1 MTAHI
6 WPQQDA
12 VAIMAL
18 GGAGGIDPG
27 ALAALSLVQLL
38 VGVGVYVWLAL
49 ALMAVFRKVG
59 VAPWKAWVPVLNGWE
74 LFVLG
79 GMRGWW
85 AAVLAGGA
93 ILVGI
98 VGTVVG
104 GLFAGAAITAG
115 FGGDAGSAA
124 GALAAAAIVPALIWL
139 AFLVFAV
146 IVQVRLMRELCRG
159 FGVGTAYIVLGV
171 ILFPVWASVIGWG
184 SARWLGRPAAT
195 AAAPFRSGSAAGA
208 AAPVASGDASASS
221 TAAVAFAPPPAFA
234 AAGTAPGVEAPD
246 RADADREDAD
256 RASTPGPVTAS
267 PWAPPPP
274 PVETSAEPVAPLP
287 WTAPPASPA
296 PAPAPAAPTPSPA
309 PAPAPVPARSA
320 AAASAVET
328 DEGDADD
335 VDERTVLAARRA
347 PQVSLLL
354 PTGSSVVLSSETV
367 VLGRNPAATAEA
379 PDAQLIAIDDATRT
393 VSKTHALLQRTADGW
408 LITDLAST
416 NGVFVGADEA
426 EVSGP
431 TRVLGVFHLGDA
443 ELHLSEDG

>member
-221 TAAVAFAPPPAFA
+221 TADGSSMMMSFTSCESARAIATICLLAALNWLTSTWGERAPCPSRRRSSRVRA
-234 AAGTAPGVEAPD
+234 AASPRRVNPP
-246 RADADREDAD
+246 RESSCPRKMFSAMV
-256 RASTPGPVTAS
+256 RPST
-267 PWAPPPP
+267 
-274 PVETSAEPVAPLP
+274 TSSSWYIVAMPI
-287 WTAPPASPA
+287 ASPA
-296 PAPAPAAPTPSPA
+296 SGSGISTTSPSHRISPSSGRWTPARVLMSVDLPAPFCPRMQWTSPA
-309 PAPAPVPARSA
+309 RTSRSTPRSA
-320 AAASAVET
+320 
-328 DEGDADD
+328 
-335 VDERTVLAARRA
+335 RTPAKAFVTPRT
-347 PQVSLLL
+347 SSND
-354 PTGSSVVLSSETV
+354 GSWST
-367 VLGRNPAATAEA
+367 
-379 PDAQLIAIDDATRT
+379 
-393 VSKTHALLQRTADGW
+393 
-408 LITDLAST
+408 LIT
-416 NGVFVGADEA
+416 
-426 EVSGP
+426 
-431 TRVLGVFHLGDA
+431 R
-443 ELHLSEDG
+443 